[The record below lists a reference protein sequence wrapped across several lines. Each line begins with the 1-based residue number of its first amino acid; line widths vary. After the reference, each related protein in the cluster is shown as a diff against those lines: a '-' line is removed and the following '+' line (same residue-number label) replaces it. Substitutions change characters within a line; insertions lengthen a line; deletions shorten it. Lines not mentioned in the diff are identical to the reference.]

1 MPTRIS
7 APSKTFLL
15 GEYAVLEDLPG
26 LILATEPRFTLTI
39 GEKISPTPFHP
50 ESPAGRLLA
59 TQPLTT
65 PYSFDDPHAG
75 AGGLG
80 ASSAEFL
87 LSWSTQ
93 HISGDELSPN
103 SSSKTVGGRDS
114 RHRAPGMA
122 SCVFLKK
129 NLDTILELEN
139 AFKRHTPHQATT
151 PPSGYDI
158 IGQLCGDITYYCRQT
173 NTLDTLN
180 WPFENLA
187 YVVIRT
193 GHKLATHEHL
203 KQLHK
208 PNNINQLAE
217 IVNTGHQA
225 IKAANAEAFCTAIN
239 DYAEALSAAQL
250 VAPHTQRLLT
260 ALKTLPYIRAAKGCG
275 AMGADTVLAIL
286 NPQDMLE
293 FRAFLATENL
303 NIVAAGQQTSPG
315 IHIDETDHTS

>member
-1 MPTRIS
+1 MKLS
-7 APSKTFLL
+7 CPSKTFIL

-26 LILATEPRFTLTI
+26 LILATEPRFTLTVD
-39 GEKISPTPFHP
+39 ENVSPTPFHP

-59 TQPLTT
+59 TQPLTA

-87 LSWSTQ
+87 LAFCHSEPCHPGKREAFIRDLPGRLSHSTEP
-93 HISGDELSPN
+93 HG
-103 SSSKTVGGRDS
+103 
-114 RHRAPGMA
+114 APGYLLRKFWDD
-122 SCVFLKK
+122 SS
-129 NLDTILELEN
+129 N
-139 AFKRHTPHQATT
+139 TT

-203 KQLHK
+203 KQLRK